1 MAHRLPLPLGG
12 HDGSDHYGIRPGAL
26 LAGTLLFTAAAGL
39 VVAAQPSWAD
49 TSNALSAVKSNP
61 QLARSLC
68 EKFQQLNKQGQ
79 TVMSTTGGLT
89 PGGAAITSGQ
99 GVSDNAELVATYVI
113 GLNCPD
119 VK

>member
-1 MAHRLPLPLGG
+1 MEAPLEAEMAHRFPLPLGG
-12 HDGSDHYGIRPGAL
+12 RPAAVLAGAL
-26 LAGTLLFTAAAGL
+26 LIGAAAGL
-39 VVAAQPSWAD
+39 MVEAPPSRAD
-49 TSNALSAVKSNP
+49 TSNPLSAVKQNP

-68 EKFQQLNKQGQ
+68 DQFQQLNKQGQ
-79 TVMSTTGGLT
+79 SVMSTTGGLT

-99 GVSDNAELVATYVI
+99 GVTDNAELVATYVI